1 MFQIIPAI
9 DLMDGQCVRLS
20 QGDYAKKTVYHS
32 QPEEVAKAFE
42 GAGIQRLHLVDLDGA
57 KAHEPQ
63 NLKVLERIAKS
74 TSLSIDFGGGVK
86 STASMQRVMDAGAQ
100 QVTAGSI
107 AVSKP
112 ELVMEFLQSYGPE
125 RIILGADV
133 KEERIA
139 IGAWQESSSQLIWD
153 FLSDYINKGI
163 RYTISTD
170 VAKDGLLQGPN
181 MDLYARMQEKYPELH
196 VIASGGVSNMT
207 DLQDLRSLNL
217 YGVIVGK
224 AFYEGRISLDAMA
237 QFNAGLC

>member
-20 QGDYAKKTVYHS
+20 QGNYAKKTVYHS

-86 STASMQRVMDAGAQ
+86 SKASMQRVMDAGAQ

-112 ELVMEFLQSYGPE
+112 ELVMEFLQNYGPE

-181 MDLYARMQEKYPELH
+181 MDLYARMQEKYSELH